1 MLGMPHHS
9 HERVPLCHPG
19 LRHTHG
25 GEGHRHLQTLLSQTR
40 KRASTRSA
48 ALYSP
53 RANAM
58 GQTKNWYTSRF
69 VRVILA
75 QGPC

>member
-25 GEGHRHLQTLLSQTR
+25 GEGHRHLQQFKSQMR
-40 KRASTRSA
+40 KC
-48 ALYSP
+48 ALTISPALHSP
-53 RANAM
+53 RANA
-58 GQTKNWYTSRF
+58 TDLNKNWYTSRF